1 MSSLDRFP
9 VKLADIGACPER
21 FQASLRNAVDQS
33 ETINTLIYC
42 PPYPSGRTSLPG
54 SVLCLTDR
62 QWVIVHDAKRS
73 RPPIV
78 KQALY
83 DDTLFVELKIVLL
96 YGCLKI
102 HFAKGDRSESAEC
115 YFNTVM
121 EQMFSGVIE
130 TIHNRI
136 DQLKFA
142 PKEKDAGIRK
152 HWEGWS
158 FKFQN
163 YCQDYLPPGSQLS
176 ASLYWPTVFGLFRRE
191 LAPAGAFLLTD
202 RHLMSIAEHKSWF
215 WSLAKDE
222 TKYGATFTYFP
233 RSRISSLQ
241 IHEYRR
247 INILE
252 LTAHAAHG
260 AEQFQVPFPTEET
273 ERIKLL
279 LGELDRASS
288 QHAEK
293 VIG

>member
-102 HFAKGDRSESAEC
+102 HFAAIGD
-115 YFNTVM
+115 V
-121 EQMFSGVIE
+121 
-130 TIHNRI
+130 
-136 DQLKFA
+136 
-142 PKEKDAGIRK
+142 
-152 HWEGWS
+152 
-158 FKFQN
+158 
-163 YCQDYLPPGSQLS
+163 
-176 ASLYWPTVFGLFRRE
+176 
-191 LAPAGAFLLTD
+191 
-202 RHLMSIAEHKSWF
+202 
-215 WSLAKDE
+215 
-222 TKYGATFTYFP
+222 
-233 RSRISSLQ
+233 RISP
-241 IHEYRR
+241 R
-247 INILE
+247 
-252 LTAHAAHG
+252 TAAISRVPSTSSATPAAKK
-260 AEQFQVPFPTEET
+260 QKDLV
-273 ERIKLL
+273 RL
-279 LGELDRASS
+279 
-288 QHAEK
+288 
-293 VIG
+293 

>member
-163 YCQDYLPPGSQLS
+163 YCQDYLPPGKPAFSIVVLANRIRPFSTGTRSGWSFSSDRS
-176 ASLYWPTVFGLFRRE
+176 ASYEHRRAQVVVLVPRKGRNE
-191 LAPAGAFLLTD
+191 IWRDLHLLPA
-202 RHLMSIAEHKSWF
+202 
-215 WSLAKDE
+215 
-222 TKYGATFTYFP
+222 
-233 RSRISSLQ
+233 
-241 IHEYRR
+241 
-247 INILE
+247 
-252 LTAHAAHG
+252 
-260 AEQFQVPFPTEET
+260 
-273 ERIKLL
+273 
-279 LGELDRASS
+279 
-288 QHAEK
+288 
-293 VIG
+293 